1 MSHSFVMSRPW
12 KSLLLWYIASPAME
26 TERSTHN
33 KVHIQSGNASRKT
46 EGFILEEQAQNCS
59 SFLKKRP
66 ETRKLIFGT

>member
-1 MSHSFVMSRPW
+1 
-12 KSLLLWYIASPAME
+12 ME
-26 TERSTHN
+26 TERSAHN